1 MAEPVLNPRRN
12 PRAPIACVAHVALR
26 LDTFIAARVLD
37 YGPGGCQLEVEGPV
51 QRGDRVYLK
60 LTNESVPSA
69 ALLTGRVAWSSQA
82 EPWRIGVAFDDDT
95 LTSKAARKFFGLLEA
110 AHPGVSESDR
120 FLDGLP
126 GEALLAPTPPPAT
139 VPTLSTEEA
148 KVLRI
153 IGPAM
158 RVDALREALGE
169 SWSAC
174 KNPMF
179 ALLGKGYLVV
189 GAANER
195 AASEWAP
202 HLAAATPRD
211 EDPAPP
217 EASGSSSSCGG
228 RRPATKASLW
238 TRLKERRASR

>member
-1 MAEPVLNPRRN
+1 M
-12 PRAPIACVAHVALR
+12 
-26 LDTFIAARVLD
+26 
-37 YGPGGCQLEVEGPV
+37 
-51 QRGDRVYLK
+51 
-60 LTNESVPSA
+60 
-69 ALLTGRVAWSSQA
+69 
-82 EPWRIGVAFDDDT
+82 
-95 LTSKAARKFFGLLEA
+95 
-110 AHPGVSESDR
+110 
-120 FLDGLP
+120 
-126 GEALLAPTPPPAT
+126 
-139 VPTLSTEEA
+139 
-148 KVLRI
+148 LRI

-174 KNPMF
+174 RNPTF
-179 ALLGKGYLVV
+179 ALLGKRYLVV
-189 GAANER
+189 GAANEL

-211 EDPAPP
+211 EDLAPP